1 MPRLLLPWSSLL
13 AVLGV
18 LAPVASADEPDP
30 EPPAKKVV
38 CAIKTN
44 HGTIKLELFPDK
56 APQTVKNFL
65 GYVARKHYDGL
76 VFHRVIENF
85 MIQGGG
91 YKKGVANAAGDAA
104 FRALEMPAGKPI
116 RCESANGLS
125 NRRGTVAMARTVQP
139 DSATAQ
145 FFINVKDNVFLDRK
159 NARDGAGYCVFGKV
173 VAGMDVVDR
182 VRKVQ
187 TKKLNN
193 FSDVPTTDVVIE
205 SIRRVPR

>member
-1 MPRLLLPWSSLL
+1 MPRPLLIWGCLL
-13 AVLGV
+13 VVLGA
-18 LAPVASADEPDP
+18 LSSRAAEPDP
-30 EPPAKKVV
+30 EPPARKVL
-38 CAIKTN
+38 CAVKTN

-56 APQTVKNFL
+56 APRTVKNFL
-65 GYVARKHYDGL
+65 AYVQKKHYDGL

-91 YKKGVANAAGDAA
+91 YRKGLSNAASDAA
-104 FRALEMPAGKPI
+104 LRGLEVPTGKAIP
-116 RCESANGLS
+116 CESNNGLS
-125 NRRGTVAMARTVQP
+125 NVRGSLAMARTVQP

-145 FFINVKDNVFLDRK
+145 FYINVKDNVFLDRK

-173 VAGMDVVDR
+173 VSGMDVVDKI
-182 VRKVQ
+182 RKVQ
-187 TKKLNN
+187 TKKLHN